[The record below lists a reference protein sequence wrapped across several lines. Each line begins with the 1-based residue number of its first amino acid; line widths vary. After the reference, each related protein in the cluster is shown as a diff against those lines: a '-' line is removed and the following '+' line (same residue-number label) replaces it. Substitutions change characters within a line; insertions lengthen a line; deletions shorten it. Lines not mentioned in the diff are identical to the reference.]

1 MNAYICVTCGTQ
13 YTPTPSPPPR
23 CAICDEP
30 RQYLRPTG
38 QSWTT
43 LDAMAVSYT
52 NGIRLHEP
60 NLFGIGTFPSFAIG
74 QRALLVRTPAG
85 NVLWDCI
92 SLLDQATIEVVRA
105 LGGISAIAI
114 SHPHYYTTVVEWS
127 RAFNSPIYLHEA
139 DRMWVMRP
147 DDAIAYWSGETR
159 EPISGLT
166 LIRAG
171 GHFAGGTMLHW
182 GAGAEGRGALLSG
195 DIIQVAPDRKF
206 VSFMRSYP
214 NMIPMSRRGVERIV
228 GSVAPFPY
236 EAIYG
241 AFFDR
246 VITQD
251 AAGAVTRSASRYIDA
266 ITGDGSLE
274 LLP

>member
-1 MNAYICVTCGTQ
+1 MPAYICVTCGTQ
-13 YTPTPSPPPR
+13 HTPTPAPPPR

-30 RQYLRPTG
+30 RQYLRPAG

-43 LDAMAVSYT
+43 LEAMAVTHT
-52 NGIRLHEP
+52 NGFRLHEP
-60 NLFGIGTFPSFAIG
+60 DLFGIGTFPSFAIG

-85 NVLWDCI
+85 NLLWDCI
-92 SLLDQATIEVVRA
+92 SLLDQATIELVRA
-105 LGGISAIAI
+105 LGGIHAIAI
-114 SHPHYYTTVVEWS
+114 SHPHYYTTLVEWS
-127 RAFNSPIYLHEA
+127 RAFNAPVYLHEA
-139 DRMWVMRP
+139 DRPWVMRP
-147 DDAIAYWSGETR
+147 DDAITYWDGETR
-159 EPISGLT
+159 SLLPGLT
-166 LIRAG
+166 LIRSG

-182 GAGAEGRGALLSG
+182 AAGAAGRGALLSA

-214 NMIPMSRRGVERIV
+214 NMIPLSRRGVERIV
-228 GSVAPFPY
+228 DSVARFPY

-246 VITQD
+246 EITSN
-251 AAGAVTRSASRYIDA
+251 AAAAVTRSAARYIEA